1 MRIPLPSCLLALAL
15 AACNAA
21 HHQAPPAPIEEASVK
36 PGVNE
41 RFLAPDVDV
50 EQFVQTFEG
59 ESREIAVHKGDIVRA
74 LEISAGTRIADVGA
88 GTGLFLADL
97 QRAVGSKGKV
107 YAVDISPSFIE
118 HLEGRV
124 RREGLGSVDVV
135 LCSEHSVELP
145 SASIDVA
152 FVCDTYHHFEYP
164 RSTLSSLH
172 RALVRGGILYVV
184 DFERIPGVSR
194 EWLLDHVRADK
205 QTFTAEIVAAGF
217 ELERE
222 IEVEGLK
229 ENYLLRFRRR

>member
-1 MRIPLPSCLLALAL
+1 MRIPLPAFLLPLML
-15 AACNAA
+15 AACNTA
-21 HHQAPPAPIEEASVK
+21 HHQAPPPPLEEASVK

-50 EQFVQTFEG
+50 EQFTETFEG
-59 ESREIAVHKGDIVRA
+59 ESREIAVHKDAIVRA
-74 LEISAGTRIADVGA
+74 LDIAAGRRLADVGS
-88 GTGLFLADL
+88 GTGLFLGDL
-97 QRAVGSKGKV
+97 NRAVGARGKV
-107 YAVDISPSFIE
+107 YAVDISPGFVE
-118 HLEGRV
+118 HLRARV
-124 RREGLGSVDVV
+124 RAEGLDRVQVV
-135 LCSEHSVELP
+135 LCGERSVELP
-145 SASIDVA
+145 EASIDVA

-164 RSTLSSLH
+164 RSTLASLH
-172 RALVRGGILYVV
+172 RALRRGGILYVV

-222 IEVEGLK
+222 IEVQGLE